1 MKNHLLNSFII
12 FVTLCIEVDS
22 CSLINK
28 VTNAQMKKM
37 GWINYNLEDL
47 NFCINKFKINT
58 KERFCHFIS
67 VLSYESALGR
77 FTEDIANCT
86 LYEGRADLGN
96 IQPGDGCRF
105 KGAGYLQLTGRY
117 MYQQF
122 SSSMYLNNSNY
133 SVSEKKFDYGTYEGE
148 FRGDKIEGN
157 GTFYYKDGYTYKGE
171 FKNEKIEGKGI
182 LSNNKDYKYKGEF
195 KNGKMEGKGKEYYKN
210 GDIYEGDFKNGL
222 KEGKGIYYYKSGKYN
237 GDRYEGDWKNDKKD
251 GNGIYYYHD
260 GKREMGDYSNGNRIG
275 KHVSLYKDGKVDYK
289 IY

>member
-1 MKNHLLNSFII
+1 MDIFDKQFKSLRNNMQSMEKNII
-12 FVTLCIEVDS
+12 DKITGYINDKLKDISKNKNELKISRQDISKIFSKDELIE
-22 CSLINK
+22 N
-28 VTNAQMKKM
+28 
-37 GWINYNLEDL
+37 
-47 NFCINKFKINT
+47 
-58 KERFCHFIS
+58 
-67 VLSYESALGR
+67 
-77 FTEDIANCT
+77 
-86 LYEGRADLGN
+86 
-96 IQPGDGCRF
+96 
-105 KGAGYLQLTGRY
+105 

-133 SVSEKKFDYGTYEGE
+133 SFSEKKFDYGTYEGE
-148 FRGDKIEGN
+148 FRGDKIEGK
-157 GTFYYKDGYTYKGE
+157 GTFYYKDGYTYEGE

-195 KNGKMEGKGKEYYKN
+195 KNGKMEGKGKEYYEN

-222 KEGKGIYYYKSGKYN
+222 KEGKGIYYYNSGKYK